1 MSHLPTL
8 ITDLALIL
16 VSAGIITL
24 LFKWLKQPLV
34 LGYIVAGLLA
44 GPYVHVFPTV
54 GDIENINI
62 WAEIGVVFLLFALG
76 LEFSFKKLVNVG
88 STAFITAITEVV
100 TMLIIGYL
108 VGYMLGWSTM
118 NSIFLG
124 GMLSMSST
132 TIIIKAFDDL
142 GLRSQR
148 FTGIVFGTLVVEDL
162 VAILMMVL
170 LSTMAV
176 SQQFAGEE
184 LIMSVF
190 KVIFFLV
197 LWFLIGIFIIPLI
210 LKKVKKLM
218 NDETLLVVALG
229 LCLGM
234 VVLATETG
242 FSAALGAFIMGSI
255 LAETVEAERIEHIIK
270 PVKDLFGAIFFV
282 SVGML
287 VDPAILVEYA
297 WPVAIITLVTIVG
310 KACFSTFGVLL
321 SGQTLKTSVKSG
333 FSLAQIG
340 EFAFIIASLG
350 VSLKVLDDYVYPI
363 IVAVSVITTFTTPYF
378 IRLAD
383 PFADWLYRVL
393 PDRTCNFL
401 DRYSSGAKT
410 INHESDWKKL
420 LKSFLG
426 RLSIFSI
433 LLTAVFL
440 LSTHGIYPLMTDQ
453 FPDSPVLD
461 NVVTVVLTLVLMAPF
476 LIALVSNK
484 YNSRELFMSLW
495 NDSKYNRGRLVSM
508 VLFRVF
514 VATFFVS
521 LVLIRYFHIQYGI
534 VIIIAL
540 GILALF
546 LVFRRDLNQYARLE
560 KRFLLNLN
568 QREEAARRRNPLR
581 ASFKRKLSDKDIHL
595 TAITVSPNSP
605 YAGLS
610 LGEIS
615 FRKTFGVSVVEII
628 RGDHKINIP
637 DNTERV
643 YPQDRLVVVGSDEQ
657 IQRFSAEVER
667 MQEENRDGIHEEEVT
682 LQSFTVEPD
691 FPFLEQTLAESHVG
705 NRYNCVIVVER
716 DDNAIMNPNGHTIFK
731 EGDLVWV
738 VGERDNIRDMIAG
751 KES

>member
-1 MSHLPTL
+1 M
-8 ITDLALIL
+8 
-16 VSAGIITL
+16 
-24 LFKWLKQPLV
+24 
-34 LGYIVAGLLA
+34 
-44 GPYVHVFPTV
+44 
-54 GDIENINI
+54 
-62 WAEIGVVFLLFALG
+62 
-76 LEFSFKKLVNVG
+76 
-88 STAFITAITEVV
+88 
-100 TMLIIGYL
+100 
-108 VGYMLGWSTM
+108 
-118 NSIFLG
+118 
-124 GMLSMSST
+124 
-132 TIIIKAFDDL
+132 
-142 GLRSQR
+142 
-148 FTGIVFGTLVVEDL
+148 
-162 VAILMMVL
+162 
-170 LSTMAV
+170 
-176 SQQFAGEE
+176 
-184 LIMSVF
+184 
-190 KVIFFLV
+190 
-197 LWFLIGIFIIPLI
+197 
-210 LKKVKKLM
+210 
-218 NDETLLVVALG
+218 
-229 LCLGM
+229 
-234 VVLATETG
+234 
-242 FSAALGAFIMGSI
+242 
-255 LAETVEAERIEHIIK
+255 
-270 PVKDLFGAIFFV
+270 
-282 SVGML
+282 
-287 VDPAILVEYA
+287 
-297 WPVAIITLVTIVG
+297 
-310 KACFSTFGVLL
+310 
-321 SGQTLKTSVKSG
+321 
-333 FSLAQIG
+333 
-340 EFAFIIASLG
+340 
-350 VSLKVLDDYVYPI
+350 
-363 IVAVSVITTFTTPYF
+363 
-378 IRLAD
+378 
-383 PFADWLYRVL
+383 
-393 PDRTCNFL
+393 
-401 DRYSSGAKT
+401 
-410 INHESDWKKL
+410 
-420 LKSFLG
+420 
-426 RLSIFSI
+426 
-433 LLTAVFL
+433 
-440 LSTHGIYPLMTDQ
+440 
-453 FPDSPVLD
+453 LD

-705 NRYNCVIVVER
+705 NRYNCVIVGVER

>member
-1 MSHLPTL
+1 
-8 ITDLALIL
+8 
-16 VSAGIITL
+16 
-24 LFKWLKQPLV
+24 
-34 LGYIVAGLLA
+34 
-44 GPYVHVFPTV
+44 
-54 GDIENINI
+54 
-62 WAEIGVVFLLFALG
+62 
-76 LEFSFKKLVNVG
+76 
-88 STAFITAITEVV
+88 
-100 TMLIIGYL
+100 
-108 VGYMLGWSTM
+108 
-118 NSIFLG
+118 
-124 GMLSMSST
+124 
-132 TIIIKAFDDL
+132 
-142 GLRSQR
+142 
-148 FTGIVFGTLVVEDL
+148 
-162 VAILMMVL
+162 
-170 LSTMAV
+170 
-176 SQQFAGEE
+176 
-184 LIMSVF
+184 
-190 KVIFFLV
+190 
-197 LWFLIGIFIIPLI
+197 
-210 LKKVKKLM
+210 M

-282 SVGML
+282 SGGML

-383 PFADWLYRVL
+383 PFAEWLYRVL

-595 TAITVSPNSP
+595 IAITVSPNSP

-657 IQRFSAEVER
+657 IQRFSVEVER

-705 NRYNCVIVVER
+705 NRYNCVIVGVER